1 MKNIELSL
9 NQGRG
14 EAGDQNSASC
24 IIERGLMGLEAQ
36 LEVRMKAER
45 LDSHIIACEQA
56 FNVR

>member
-14 EAGDQNSASC
+14 EEGGQNSASC
-24 IIERGLMGLEAQ
+24 SIERGLMGLEAQ
-36 LEVRMKAER
+36 LEVRMNT
-45 LDSHIIACEQA
+45 HIIACEQA